1 MKRSS
6 KNKRINET
14 RPNSV
19 LRKKPASVKASFTN
33 NFKKKEKR
41 RTESMQKK
49 INDTIKQQKRI
60 YENDQ
65 KHYQEIQSMSMTRKM
80 EEDKKVQIELE
91 KFDK

>member
-1 MKRSS
+1 MK
-6 KNKRINET
+6 
-14 RPNSV
+14 
-19 LRKKPASVKASFTN
+19 
-33 NFKKKEKR
+33 
-41 RTESMQKK
+41 KK